1 MGLLD
6 QLLGSVT
13 GLGQPEQGQMAG
25 LAQALMRMLNDPNT
39 GGLDGL
45 AQQLQTGGYGDVVQS
60 WIGTGQN
67 RPISADQLSQAL
79 GSQRVDRL
87 SQQVGLSTSQGAAIL
102 AALLPVLIDRL
113 TPDGQVPEQSQLA
126 QAGTSL
132 LKSLLA

>member
-13 GLGQPEQGQMAG
+13 GQGQPEQGQMAG
-25 LAQALMRMLNDPNT
+25 LA
-39 GGLDGL
+39 
-45 AQQLQTGGYGDVVQS
+45 
-60 WIGTGQN
+60 
-67 RPISADQLSQAL
+67 QAL

-102 AALLPVLIDRL
+102 AALLPLLIDRL